1 MSVCKFSSVNIDSLC
16 PLFLS
21 FSSWLL
27 LSPYMIWGNRSAY
40 ILAFALIVIAFCC
53 WSLVDN
59 VLEKERIIVSA
70 IIFFN
75 VFVYFLLL
83 GASMGWAVIEAT
95 GAGILFLI
103 QKRLGKDV
111 LHAFKLI
118 FLLSLIPGMIIW
130 CWHLFGLPLTI
141 WHLGYIDDTIVPNQ
155 LKVEAGQ
162 HYYKYIGSVALD
174 YMVDSN
180 RPIFRMCAM
189 YDEPGVVGTLAALL
203 LAADQFDLSK
213 HENKLL
219 FAGGLMSFSL
229 AFFILTMAGLL
240 GFRRWKYS
248 LTLLVV
254 GSLLFTLS
262 PVSLKESISAY
273 SVSRFK
279 LESSKNFLGNNRE
292 SSSLQN
298 SFNKWL
304 QGNNKQFVVGIETVP
319 DEGATWKIIFI
330 KTGII
335 GFFLFA
341 MSLLGFFFSM
351 PLTYYSSVF
360 FLIFFLSIYQRP
372 DALHF
377 PILLVLVCGVANLSE
392 LPIRRGRVF
401 SLSFHVT

>member
-1 MSVCKFSSVNIDSLC
+1 MSIYRLSSININSLC
-16 PLFLS
+16 PFFIS
-21 FSSWLL
+21 ISAWLM
-27 LSPYMIWGNRSAY
+27 LSPYMVWGNKFAY
-40 ILAFALIVIAFCC
+40 IVAFALIVISFSC

-83 GASMGWAVIEAT
+83 GASVGWAVIEAT

-118 FLLSLIPGMIIW
+118 FLLSLIPGMVIW

-162 HYYKYIGSVALD
+162 HYYKYIGSVILD
-174 YMVDSN
+174 YMIDSN

-203 LAADQFDLSK
+203 LAADQFNLSK

-229 AFFILTMAGLL
+229 AFFILAIAALL
-240 GFRRWKYS
+240 VFRRWKYS
-248 LTLLVV
+248 LVLLIV
-254 GSLLFTLS
+254 GSLIFILS

-292 SSSLQN
+292 SSFSRKN
-298 SFNKWL
+298 FNQWL
-304 QGNNKQFVVGIETVP
+304 QGDTKQFVMGIQTVS
-319 DEGATWKIIFI
+319 DEGSTWKSIFI
-330 KTGII
+330 KTGMI
-335 GFFLFA
+335 GALLFVV
-341 MSLLGFFFSM
+341 SLLGFLFSM
-351 PLTYYSSVF
+351 PLTYYSLVF

-377 PILLVLVCGVANLSE
+377 PILLVLVCGVANLSK
-392 LPIRRGRVF
+392 LSIRRGRVI
-401 SLSFHVT
+401 HNVT